1 MEPNLRDTP
10 LRRFNTFFWGLALFL
25 AFAIAAVLVK
35 NFIAADVVDAETEKG
50 KARTER
56 LIKINAEQEAER
68 NTYKD
73 NGNGTVQ
80 VKPEDVFG
88 LGKQMG
94 LLDGPKAS
102 EQKHGKQ
109 FN

>member
-1 MEPNLRDTP
+1 
-10 LRRFNTFFWGLALFL
+10 
-25 AFAIAAVLVK
+25 
-35 NFIAADVVDAETEKG
+35 
-50 KARTER
+50 
-56 LIKINAEQEAER
+56 
-68 NTYKD
+68 
-73 NGNGTVQ
+73 VQ

-94 LLDGPKAS
+94 LLDGPKPS

>member
-25 AFAIAAVLVK
+25 VFAIAAVLVK
-35 NFIAADVVDAETEKG
+35 NYVATDVVDAESEKG

-56 LIKINAEQEAER
+56 FNKINTAQLAER

-73 NGNGTVQ
+73 NGDGTVQ

-94 LLDGPKAS
+94 LLHGPKAS